1 MSDSK
6 AISCGSTHRICVAP
20 MMDYTD
26 RHFRYFIRLM
36 SRYTRLYT
44 EMVTTGAILRGEQ
57 RRFLDFHQVEHPLAL
72 QLGGCEPTA
81 LAECARIAADYGY
94 DEINLNAGCPSDR
107 VQSGRF
113 GACLMAEP
121 ELVAKCIATM
131 QRSVDIPVTVKCRI
145 GIDQQD
151 SREALY
157 HFIATNADA
166 GCKTFIIHARKA
178 WLKGLSPKENREVPP
193 LRYEV
198 VEQLKQDFPELEI
211 IINGGIKTIDS
222 IKKHLEKVDGVMIGR
237 EAYHNPYLLSDMDYH
252 FFSSTNDLPEQSDS
266 LIVDIPSRGTILTG
280 IAKAMDEGR
289 IGGRYVR
296 PMARHMMGLFQ
307 GQAFAREWRRF
318 LSEEWLAKPTGSA
331 LLDRAFQLK
340 FL

>member
-1 MSDSK
+1 
-6 AISCGSTHRICVAP
+6 
-20 MMDYTD
+20 MMGYTD
-26 RHFRYFIRLM
+26 RYYRYFMRFITQRTL
-36 SRYTRLYT
+36 LYT
-44 EMVTTGAILRGEQ
+44 EMLTTGAILRGNKDELLGFDPIE
-57 RRFLDFHQVEHPLAL
+57 RPLAL
-72 QLGGCEPTA
+72 QVGGSDPQQLEAAA
-81 LAECARIAADYGY
+81 LIGCQYGY
-94 DEINLNAGCPSDR
+94 DEINLNVGCPSDR